1 MNSARTEGH
10 RPSARTEGHRPS
22 ARATAMKAEAVTY
35 KGDPCDQCACTER
48 YTKSA
53 SCLRCTRARAK
64 RRQVYGGPLTD
75 PAQLRSVLGKSA
87 PGPTASGEHA

>member
-1 MNSARTEGH
+1 MN
-10 RPSARTEGHRPS
+10 S

-35 KGDPCDQCACTER
+35 EGDACDQCGRTER

-53 SCLRCTRARAK
+53 GCVRCVRVRAK